1 MAIRT
6 VKPGRVKGILLSGMI
21 MGYFCYMQLSIAL
34 GFAGHEQL
42 FFFARTFEKTN
53 EALLLLTWT
62 VFQVVL

>member
-34 GFAGHEQL
+34 GFAGSRL
-42 FFFARTFEKTN
+42 AF
-53 EALLLLTWT
+53 
-62 VFQVVL
+62 